1 MTILNGHLTPYYNEV
16 LSWNLIKYCFY
27 MDIIWKDK
35 PQSVCMMLGTRSCNV
50 CTLMGTRSC
59 SACWSEIMPS
69 WPADCLFHRL
79 MYHYSSGMLLLCCF
93 KRVCRPS
100 NQLLFFIS
108 GHPYFVAVQYHPEY
122 ISRPMKPSAPYLG
135 LVLASINR
143 LNTYIA
149 RGCRLSP
156 RNSFSDT
163 ESSDTEEEMAAL
175 MSKSLSFTSQESSP
189 QQL

>member
-1 MTILNGHLTPYYNEV
+1 MWEKNQAIMFYEYNLYKSRWYHSFYYWTTNPLATNPNYVPFV
-16 LSWNLIKYCFY
+16 LWYVA
-27 MDIIWKDK
+27 
-35 PQSVCMMLGTRSCNV
+35 P
-50 CTLMGTRSC
+50 
-59 SACWSEIMPS
+59 
-69 WPADCLFHRL
+69 
-79 MYHYSSGMLLLCCF
+79 LLYQKGL
-93 KRVCRPS
+93 S
-100 NQLLFFIS
+100 FIRALVVVS

-143 LNTYIA
+143 LNTYIS

-163 ESSDTEEEMAAL
+163 ESSDTEEEMASL
-175 MSKSLSFTSQESSP
+175 MNKSLSFTGQESSP